1 MLAYAMGE
9 ARTKFE
15 LRREA
20 DGVVIRLEGPID
32 EHFNRLQFVSS
43 STNGVVIVDLDAVP
57 WITSFGVREWVQAI
71 QAIPNSYLAFI
82 NARPILVQQFNM
94 VAAFAGAGQLLSFYA
109 PYVCPHC
116 GHSQEAHVDLLALY
130 PKIKQLELPP
140 VACASCGKES
150 ELDELVE
157 SYLLYVSSSRPPDPP
172 PAFHTV
178 LSGGTSKL
186 ETQPPLKIGKLVE
199 GTVTMLL
206 LTGDLDGR
214 ASFKRALAGL
224 EGTVAVSMAELQGFD
239 RQGLQRLRPLW
250 EGTGDEILLVDVPL
264 NLALELPSEAWRRL
278 KIFSLRTE
286 LVCPGGHVLKRALV
300 QNNEL
305 WRLAKG
311 NDPLPCPSCGNSLAA
326 PKLDELTARNALA
339 EPTEDTAIIVRE
351 VDRAQRA
358 PASTAEFKEGE
369 QFGRFTL
376 VELLGVGGMAE
387 VYRAQQTGLAGF
399 EKTVVVKRI
408 LPHLAREPRFV
419 GMFLE
424 EARLAARISHPNV
437 VQIYDIGQTDDGSFY
452 IVMEHI
458 AGWDLSQLARLA
470 TRVDR
475 PFPVHL
481 AARICSDLASA
492 LDAAHSATD
501 LQGNPTP
508 IIHRDVSPHNV
519 LISKEGAVKL
529 TDFGIAKAL
538 ESGALTPTATLKG
551 KLAYLAP
558 EVALGTGVIDTRADL
573 FPLGI
578 ILYQLITLTRLF
590 HRASDYATVHAL
602 LHDRIAPLRE
612 LLPDV
617 PRQLDDIALRA
628 LARRPEARFPT
639 ARQMR
644 DDLENFLGEYGMSSG
659 ANALAEYVG
668 RLVEDAGAALP
679 EPQGATR
686 VTIEFARSPTRRDH
700 GDR

>member
-1 MLAYAMGE
+1 MLGSGMGA
-9 ARTKFE
+9 ARTKLE

-32 EHFNRLQFVSS
+32 EHFNRLQFVSA

-82 NARPILVQQFNM
+82 NARPIIVQQFNM
-94 VAAFAGAGQLLSFYA
+94 VAAFAGQGQLLSFYA

-116 GHSQEAHVDLLALY
+116 GHSQEAHIDLLELY
-130 PKIKQLELPP
+130 PKVKQLELPA
-140 VACASCGKES
+140 VACAACGQES

-157 SYLLYVSSSRPPDPP
+157 SYLLYASSSRPPDPP
-172 PAFHTV
+172 AAYHTV
-178 LSGGTSKL
+178 LHGGASKL
-186 ETQPPLKIGKLVE
+186 DTPRPLKIGKLVE
-199 GTVTMLL
+199 GTLTMLL
-206 LTGDLDGR
+206 LAGDLDGR

-239 RQGLQRLRPLW
+239 RDGLQRLRPLW

-264 NLALELPSEAWRRL
+264 TLAAELPREAWRRL

-286 LVCPGGHVLKRALV
+286 LVCPAAHILKRALV

-305 WRLAKG
+305 WRLAR
-311 NDPLPCPSCGNSLAA
+311 NIDPLPCPSCNRPLAA
-326 PKLDELTARNALA
+326 PGLDALVEKGALA
-339 EPTEDTAIIVRE
+339 EPSEDTALIVRE

-358 PASTAEFKEGE
+358 PAPNPEFKEGE
-369 QFGRFTL
+369 HFGRFTL
-376 VELLGVGGMAE
+376 LELLGIGGMAE

-408 LPHLAREPRFV
+408 LPHLAREARFV
-419 GMFLE
+419 SMFLE
-424 EARLAARISHPNV
+424 EARLAARITHPNV
-437 VQIYDIGQTDDGSFY
+437 VQIYDIGQTDDGCFY

-458 AGWDLSQLARLA
+458 AGWDLSQLARFA
-470 TRVDR
+470 TRLDR
-475 PFPVHL
+475 PFPFHL
-481 AARICSDLASA
+481 AAKICSDLASA
-492 LDAAHSATD
+492 LEAAHSATD
-501 LQGNPTP
+501 LQGSPTP

-519 LISKEGAVKL
+519 LISRDGAVKL

-558 EVALGTGVIDTRADL
+558 EVALGTAAIDTRADL
-573 FPLGI
+573 FPIGI
-578 ILYQLITLTRLF
+578 ILYQLLTLKKLF
-590 HRASDYATVHAL
+590 QRSSDYATVHAL

-612 LLPDV
+612 LV
-617 PRQLDDIALRA
+617 PGVPPVLEEIALRA
-628 LARRPEARFPT
+628 LARDPEARYPT
-639 ARQMR
+639 ARQLR
-644 DDLENFLGEYGMSSG
+644 DDLEDFLGSCNMVASPT
-659 ANALAEYVG
+659 ALADYIG
-668 RLVEDAGAALP
+668 RLVDDAGSAKP
-679 EPQGATR
+679 ESQGGTQ
-686 VTIEFARSPTRRDH
+686 VTVEYERSATRRDH